1 MGDMQG
7 IGFGVENF
15 MQEMHAQGA
24 FEREKNLMIKQQ
36 KMNQANALNAYQ
48 NQVQGMRMAGLNPAG
63 AMQHA
68 PAVQSVSKG
77 SADMA
82 VTMPFNPQLD
92 LVQAQA
98 ENINAQTAKLKEEER
113 GVKQRNDITDT
124 ANDAAVQGYLNVWN
138 KEQEDLEKALKNT
151 TEGSEE
157 YNKIQGRIKEL
168 EKMKGK
174 ITEPG
179 YRGALGIADGSAAS
193 RKEVNERLGAITD
206 YLKGGMD
213 NSVLIKKLNN
223 GSVDAL
229 AKMDKLN
236 QQKLIEDINY
246 VKQLINESR
255 SKEDLNDTQITEL
268 NTKIEEIGDRVLR
281 SRLSDENFIRMQ
293 IQDAKARLKAN
304 PNDVDAKKELELW
317 KGGLDNLTDT
327 EFRKLKYDVGSGV
340 IKGAVSAGTLGTAGA
355 FVNKILNGTDKSL
368 PQGESYNWN
377 DSGYGDGNVKRTSNW
392 SPANPNGIGSKPD
405 GVSQFDWNQ
414 MQNKAN
420 KNHYQ

>member
-255 SKEDLNDTQITEL
+255 SKEDLNDLHAEAQ
-268 NTKIEEIGDRVLR
+268 GYVLR
-281 SRLSDENFIRMQ
+281 LQLLLRRERQ
-293 IQDAKARLKAN
+293 PR
-304 PNDVDAKKELELW
+304 
-317 KGGLDNLTDT
+317 
-327 EFRKLKYDVGSGV
+327 
-340 IKGAVSAGTLGTAGA
+340 SA
-355 FVNKILNGTDKSL
+355 L
-368 PQGESYNWN
+368 P
-377 DSGYGDGNVKRTSNW
+377 
-392 SPANPNGIGSKPD
+392 
-405 GVSQFDWNQ
+405 
-414 MQNKAN
+414 
-420 KNHYQ
+420 